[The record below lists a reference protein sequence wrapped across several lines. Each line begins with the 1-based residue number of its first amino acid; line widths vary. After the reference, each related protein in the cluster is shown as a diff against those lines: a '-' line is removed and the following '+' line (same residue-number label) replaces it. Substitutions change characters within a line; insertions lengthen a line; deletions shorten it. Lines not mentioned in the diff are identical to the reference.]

1 MAMQGIDISGY
12 QAGLDLSQVPHDFAI
27 IKATEG
33 MSYVNPQCDGW
44 VQQEIHLGK
53 CWGVYHYIDGGDATA
68 EADFFLGSISGYVGH
83 GLICVD
89 WESGGNSAWGDEGY
103 LRTFVQ
109 RIIDRT
115 GIKPI
120 IYASATAF
128 PWQLAQE
135 LDCGAWVAQYAT
147 LDPTYGYED
156 SPWNEGAYSCTMRQY
171 ASACHLDGYGGNLD
185 VDKFYGDA
193 AAWAAYVGAPAQA
206 AQNSDN
212 GGSAMEPHDVWEYDY
227 IDPATGKGTAV
238 GGNVYNELYALAHN
252 LTEPYE
258 SPAGDGVTGSLMD
271 RICYMDMRIREMS
284 QEEAAQ
290 TEAIKA
296 LAEAKGADPDAIA
309 QAVSDAVQKKLAS
322 LKLEVTA

>member
-135 LDCGAWVAQYAT
+135 LDCGAWVAQYA
-147 LDPTYGYED
+147 DMNPTGYQA
-156 SPWNEGAYSCTMRQY
+156 SPWNEDAYLCAIRQY
-171 ASACHLDGYGGNLD
+171 SSCGRLDGWGGSLD
-185 VDKFYGDA
+185 LDLAYMDA
-193 AAWAAYVGAPAQA
+193 SAWAAYVGSAQA
-206 AQNSDN
+206 QNAGNKD
-212 GGSAMEPHDVWEYDY
+212 GDTMEPHDVWEYDY

-271 RICYMDMRIREMS
+271 RICYMDMRIREMYA
-284 QEEAAQ
+284 QEAAQ

-309 QAVSDAVQKKLAS
+309 QAVSDAVQKKLES